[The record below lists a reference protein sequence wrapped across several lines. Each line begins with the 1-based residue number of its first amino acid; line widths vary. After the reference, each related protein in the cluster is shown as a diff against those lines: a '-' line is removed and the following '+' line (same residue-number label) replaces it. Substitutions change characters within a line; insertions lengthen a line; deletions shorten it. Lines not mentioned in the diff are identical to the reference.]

1 MQLIQFTDQQKVTK
15 NVTWAIYNLDEKK
28 LKGYC
33 KVRIE
38 LSINDNTESPQIYT
52 LPQFLIMSE
61 NNCGI

>member
-1 MQLIQFTDQQKVTK
+1 MQLTQFTDQQKVTK
-15 NVTWAIYNLDEKK
+15 NVTWAIYRPDEKK

-38 LSINDNTESPQIYT
+38 LSINDNTKSPQIYT
-52 LPQFLIMSE
+52 LPPFLSMSE

>member
-38 LSINDNTESPQIYT
+38 LSINDNTESLQIYT
-52 LPQFLIMSE
+52 LPQFLSMSE